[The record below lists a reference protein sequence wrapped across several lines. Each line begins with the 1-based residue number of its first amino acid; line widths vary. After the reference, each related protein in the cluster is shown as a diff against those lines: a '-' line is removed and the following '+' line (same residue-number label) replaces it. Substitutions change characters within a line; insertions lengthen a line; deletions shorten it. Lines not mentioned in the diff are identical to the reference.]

1 VSGYDVLMETA
12 LEALTT
18 NTIGSI
24 SIRDLAQLIETPV
37 ERLRALVENKYL
49 RVVKAS
55 PMFEWTIVARP
66 GQRAAEWLRNM
77 FQPLKMRPVI
87 PLKEAGKLWGVT
99 ECEVLKYC
107 QIGKIPVQSDPVFGK
122 LITFSALKSLA
133 RARHRYHKP
142 KRFDRAGLLRYYL
155 SEIEGVRW
163 KEPPPYSV
171 RLEKEIGRIA
181 TLKEPWRTIQ
191 SMELINA
198 FRDARRVTECLR
210 PQKEII
216 EELRKSEHQI
226 LDLFKRTTG
235 LEATWG
241 DGSPEEKSRTEG
253 PVPL

>member
-1 VSGYDVLMETA
+1 META

-18 NTIGSI
+18 NAVGSI
-24 SIRDLAQLIETPV
+24 SVDDLAELIEAPV
-37 ERLRALVENKYL
+37 ERLRALVEHKYL
-49 RVVKAS
+49 RVVKAC
-55 PMFEWTIVARP
+55 PIFGWTIVARP
-66 GQRAAEWLRNM
+66 GQRATEWLRNM
-77 FQPLKMRPVI
+77 FQPLKMRPFV

-107 QIGKIPVQSDPVFGK
+107 KTGKIPVQSDPVFGN

-171 RLEKEIGRIA
+171 RLEKEIERIR
-181 TLKEPWRTIQ
+181 TLPEPIRTERSIA
-191 SMELINA
+191 LILA
-198 FRDARRVTECLR
+198 FRDARTVTECLHR
-210 PQKEII
+210 QKEILG
-216 EELRKSEHQI
+216 ELARSERQI
-226 LDLFKRTTG
+226 LDLFKKITG
-235 LEATWG
+235 LEAIWG

-253 PVPL
+253 PVPI